1 MVGVGKA
8 GRVDEIPRKEELV
21 VQRLSSDIPEIR
33 PFGSEMTIRSS
44 FHFAI
49 FSFMDILNFYQSAT
63 AISVPPRN
71 FRCSVGNFL
80 TTSF

>member
-8 GRVDEIPRKEELV
+8 GRVDEILRKEELV
-21 VQRLSSDIPEIR
+21 VQKLSADISEIG
-33 PFGSEMTIRSS
+33 PFGSEMTLKCS

-49 FSFMDILNFYQSAT
+49 FSFMDILNFCQRAT
-63 AISVPPRN
+63 AISVPPRG

-80 TTSF
+80 TTF